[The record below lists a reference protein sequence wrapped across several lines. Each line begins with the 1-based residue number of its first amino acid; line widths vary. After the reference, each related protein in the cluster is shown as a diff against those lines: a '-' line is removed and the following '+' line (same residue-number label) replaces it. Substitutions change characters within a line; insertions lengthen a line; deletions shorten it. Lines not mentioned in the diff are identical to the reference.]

1 MGQQPLTPQAVV
13 SGYTG
18 SSPAAYRLAKGWH
31 EQLDITKAYL
41 NKAANKMKKW
51 ADKNRRPLEFQE
63 GDLVM
68 VKLLPHQFKVFRKV
82 HKGLV
87 RKYEGPFPII
97 RKVGKVSYNLELPP
111 KLKIHPVFHVSML
124 KPYHADLEDQTR
136 GKSQRAPTAV
146 VASFERDIES
156 IETKRV
162 IRRRGV
168 PSYNEYFLSN
178 AGLRAEY
185 WSSSNLQLKEPE
197 LTVGPEGCAAFLPDD
212 AQIDVHS
219 AVALIEKDN
228 IHFIPHNRYAEFYN
242 DPAVCLMRYSKDGKV
257 DAVKT
262 NNNKILHAKE
272 AVVIAAG
279 SWTGS
284 LMHNLARD
292 LDVTINVPVQP
303 RKGYLLVF
311 ENIKSNLRLNHATME
326 AGYVNY
332 QRTSTENSS
341 KSTDISMTA
350 TIDAKGN
357 LLVGSNRQFVGF
369 NGDLDMHIVEQIW
382 KRTQEFFPALR
393 NISLESLSQEMK
405 VRTGFRPYMPDGKPV
420 IGPIP
425 SMPNVYLATGHE
437 GGGISMAL
445 GTAELIADM
454 VLGNSLKLDPTPF
467 AAEGRCC

>member
-1 MGQQPLTPQAVV
+1 NNDTPEVGALASECYHTYDVVIVGAGIIGLSIARHFLLHSRLSVAIVDASTPLSSGATGAGQGYLCMIHKTPGTALWDLAKRSQQLWQMFVDNLQDQGISPLQSV
-13 SGYTG
+13 GWKKTG
-18 SSPAAYRLAKGWH
+18 SVLVGRTKEET
-31 EQLDITKAYL
+31 EQLKI
-41 NKAANKMKKW
+41 
-51 ADKNRRPLEFQE
+51 R
-63 GDLVM
+63 V
-68 VKLLPHQFKVFRKV
+68 HQ
-82 HKGLV
+82 
-87 RKYEGPFPII
+87 
-97 RKVGKVSYNLELPP
+97 
-111 KLKIHPVFHVSML
+111 
-124 KPYHADLEDQTR
+124 
-136 GKSQRAPTAV
+136 
-146 VASFERDIES
+146 
-156 IETKRV
+156 
-162 IRRRGV
+162 
-168 PSYNEYFLSN
+168 LSN

-185 WSSSNLQLKEPE
+185 WSSSNLRLKEPE

-212 AQIDVHS
+212 AQIEVHS

-242 DPAVCLMRYSKDGKV
+242 DPAVCLMRSSKDGKV

-262 NNNKILHAKE
+262 NNNNILHAKE

-357 LLVGSNRQFVGF
+357 LLVV
-369 NGDLDMHIVEQIW
+369 
-382 KRTQEFFPALR
+382 
-393 NISLESLSQEMK
+393 
-405 VRTGFRPYMPDGKPV
+405 PDGKPV

-467 AAEGRCC
+467 AVEGRCC

>member
-1 MGQQPLTPQAVV
+1 MVIVGAGIIGLSIARHFLLHSHLSVAIVDASTPLSCGATGAGQGYLCMIHKTPGTPLWDLAVRSQQLWQMFV
-13 SGYTG
+13 DNLQDQGISPLQSVGWKKTG
-18 SSPAAYRLAKGWH
+18 SVLVGRTKEEA
-31 EQLDITKAYL
+31 EQLK
-41 NKAANKMKKW
+41 
-51 ADKNRRPLEFQE
+51 
-63 GDLVM
+63 
-68 VKLLPHQFKVFRKV
+68 
-82 HKGLV
+82 
-87 RKYEGPFPII
+87 
-97 RKVGKVSYNLELPP
+97 
-111 KLKIHPVFHVSML
+111 
-124 KPYHADLEDQTR
+124 
-136 GKSQRAPTAV
+136 
-146 VASFERDIES
+146 
-156 IETKRV
+156 KRV
-162 IRRRGV
+162 QQ
-168 PSYNEYFLSN
+168 LSN

-185 WSSSNLQLKEPE
+185 WCSSNLQLNEPE
-197 LTVGPEGCAAFLPDD
+197 LAVGPEGCAAFLPDD

-228 IHFIPHNRYAEFYN
+228 RHFIPHNRYAEFYN
-242 DPAVCLMRYSKDGKV
+242 DPAVCLIRSSKDGKI

-262 NNNKILHAKE
+262 RNNNVLRAKE
-272 AVVIAAG
+272 AVVVAAG

-284 LMHNLARD
+284 LMHKLTRD

-311 ENIKSNLRLNHATME
+311 ENFKPILRLNHATIE
-326 AGYVNY
+326 ASYVNY
-332 QRTSTENSS
+332 QKSSTENSS
-341 KSTDISMTA
+341 KSTDISMAA

-357 LLVGSNRQFVGF
+357 LLVGSSRQFVGF

-382 KRTQEFFPALR
+382 KRSQEFFPALR
-393 NISLESLSQEMK
+393 SFSLESLNQEMK

-467 AAEGRCC
+467 AVEGRCC